1 MSQTTGQT
9 FSTTGEDGAFA
20 AFARG
25 AGALMARVRARRAI
39 RQTQDALGRLD
50 AAVLRDIGV
59 GASSFGPN
67 RPVIEVEAGLMLIL
81 TGLR

>member
-9 FSTTGEDGAFA
+9 FSTTGDDGAFA
-20 AFARG
+20 ALARN
-25 AGALMARVRARRAI
+25 AAALLARARARRTI

-50 AAVLRDIGV
+50 AATLRDIDA
-59 GASSFGPN
+59 GASYYGPN

>member
-1 MSQTTGQT
+1 M
-9 FSTTGEDGAFA
+9 
-20 AFARG
+20 
-25 AGALMARVRARRAI
+25 RRALI
-39 RQTQDALGRLD
+39 LLGLPVGLVLGLWWLAGGFAGLLDWVAAAQRQTQDALGRLD